1 MNNNVDH
8 NETSIIIYNSEDGR
22 ARVDLTV
29 VDDTIWLS
37 QKQLAELFATSRN
50 NIAIHIT
57 NILKDKELEED
68 SVSKYFLLTAKDG
81 KNYKVNFYSL
91 EMILAIGYRVRSK
104 RGVQFRTWATH
115 NLKE

>member
-29 VDDTIWLS
+29 VDDTIWLN

-57 NILKDKELEED
+57 NILKDKALTVPC
-68 SVSKYFLLTAKDG
+68 VSTTILLIFL
-81 KNYKVNFYSL
+81 S
-91 EMILAIGYRVRSK
+91 
-104 RGVQFRTWATH
+104 Q
-115 NLKE
+115 